1 MHQSIGKKNKFILY
15 ILLLIFLSTINN
27 KFVFESRDNLLSI
40 SEINVKGL
48 NIEEKKILD
57 NKLNYLL
64 NQNIFFIDKSLIEK
78 NINDINFIDHA
89 EVKKIYPSSLL
100 IITKKAQIIAT
111 TIKDNTEYLI
121 GSNGKFILDTNYN
134 KKENLPIIFGDF
146 KILDFLNLN
155 SHLINQ
161 GFNPEKFK
169 KFYYFKNKRWDI
181 QIDKNL
187 LVKLPREKTSE
198 AIKKLKIILESM
210 ENSKYKVVDLRVP
223 NQIILN

>member
-40 SEINVKGL
+40 REINVKGL

-57 NKLNYLL
+57 NKLNYLI

-100 IITKKAQIIAT
+100 IITKKAQII
-111 TIKDNTEYLI
+111 D
-121 GSNGKFILDTNYN
+121 
-134 KKENLPIIFGDF
+134 
-146 KILDFLNLN
+146 
-155 SHLINQ
+155 Q
-161 GFNPEKFK
+161 NP
-169 KFYYFKNKRWDI
+169 
-181 QIDKNL
+181 
-187 LVKLPREKTSE
+187 S
-198 AIKKLKIILESM
+198 
-210 ENSKYKVVDLRVP
+210 
-223 NQIILN
+223 